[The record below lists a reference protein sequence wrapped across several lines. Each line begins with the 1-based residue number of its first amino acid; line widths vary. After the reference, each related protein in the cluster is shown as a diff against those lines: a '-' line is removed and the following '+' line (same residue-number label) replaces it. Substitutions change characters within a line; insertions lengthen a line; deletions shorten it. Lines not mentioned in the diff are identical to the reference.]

1 MKIGI
6 DVTPLQGELTGV
18 GNYIYS
24 LLQGLIKEHPDDI
37 FYLYCI
43 QKGPLLESLESY
55 NVVVRVSRCLG
66 VSEALWSQTTLSWM
80 CWRDKIDL
88 FWGSTQSFPLLCR
101 KKQKNIITVYDFA
114 YLLYPQTVSLIKSL
128 YLRFF
133 GGEFYRRADACMT
146 ISQGT
151 ANHLRELFFIEAQC
165 VVSPPLK
172 TTPPADS
179 DRLLVKYALQKKRYY
194 MMVGTLEPRK
204 NSVAALEAYCE
215 LLEQNEMEPLV
226 IVGKKGWRD
235 KKIKKKVDYFSRRFP
250 HQVKLLGYLPN
261 EELASLM
268 QGAKAYIMPSLYE
281 GYGMP
286 IAEARS
292 LGTSVICTSSP
303 EMIEAAEGDATFID
317 PSHFKQEFQQA
328 LSSKLP
334 KPSQCNYPT
343 STELAALLSDLID
356 RVATG
361 ESLSKDRAPR
371 SPMYTHD

>member
-6 DVTPLQGELTGV
+6 DVTPLQADLTGV
-18 GNYIYS
+18 GNYIYY
-24 LLQGLIKEHPDDI
+24 LLQELIKERSDDT

-43 QKGPLLESLESY
+43 QKSPLLESLEGSK
-55 NVVVRVSRCLG
+55 VVLRASRCLG

-101 KKQKNIITVYDFA
+101 KKQKNTITVYDFS
-114 YLLYPQTVSLIKSL
+114 YLLYPHTVSLIRGL
-128 YLRFF
+128 YLRLF
-133 GGEFYRRADACMT
+133 GRGFYRRADACMT

-151 ANHLRELFFIEAQC
+151 ADRLKELFCIEARC
-165 VVSPPLK
+165 VVIPPLK
-172 TTPPADS
+172 KVTPEDS
-179 DRLLVKYALQKKRYY
+179 DSLLVKLALQKKGYY
-194 MMVGTLEPRK
+194 MLVGTLEPRK

-215 LLEQNEMEPLV
+215 LLACDEMEPLV

-235 KKIKKKVDYFSRRFP
+235 QKIQKRMTYLAHRFP
-250 HQVKLLGYLPN
+250 DHVKLLGYLPSAQ
-261 EELASLM
+261 LAALM

-292 LGTSVICTSSP
+292 LGTPVICTAIP

-317 PSHFKQEFQQA
+317 PSHFKQELQRA
-328 LSSKLP
+328 LRLSLLP
-334 KPSQCNYPT
+334 PKKCFYPT
-343 STELAALLSDLID
+343 SAELAATLSDLID
-356 RVATG
+356 RVAKG
-361 ESLSKDRAPR
+361 ESVSKDRAP
-371 SPMYTHD
+371 H